1 MEELLRITER
11 EDGVKTFS
19 ASELYQFLGYD
30 KSQWSR
36 WYKKNIVDDEF
47 FVEGVDYQ
55 TFDIV
60 SNGNTTKDFEITI
73 DFAKEISMM
82 ARNEKGKQAR
92 LYFIECEKVAKRK
105 IDQHSGIDFNN
116 PDTVLKLAQN
126 WADEHKKRIEAEKQL
141 KLQQPKVDY
150 VDKLLTSQTT
160 FSTTEV
166 AADLGVSAK
175 KLNKMLIDA
184 GVQRSLMNGYVLTAK
199 YLGKGYEYMHIPQ
212 NTDGTIRQLRWTERG
227 RAFVNWKFGNKEYKE
242 QTQLELK

>member
-141 KLQQPKVDY
+141 RIQQPKVEY
-150 VDKLLTSQTT
+150 VEKLLASKTT

-166 AADLGVSAK
+166 AADLGISAI
-175 KLNKMLIDA
+175 KLNKALIDL
-184 GVQRSLMNGYVLTAK
+184 GIIRRLSTGTVLTAK
-199 YLGKGYEYMHIPQ
+199 YLDRGYEYMLPIEK
-212 NTDGTIRQLRWTERG
+212 DGETKRQLRWTERG
-227 RAFVNWKFGNKEYKE
+227 RAFINWKLGNKDYKE
-242 QTQLELK
+242 QTELELI